1 VSATQS
7 LVQAPSGRLAAGG
20 TAVLALGA
28 LDYGLETSIVL
39 PALPKLAEHYHASV
53 IGIAWFATGFL
64 LAAAI
69 AIPLSARLGDM
80 VGKKRMILL
89 SLALIAAGSLLSALT
104 HSIGPA
110 IAGRVL
116 QGLGAGI
123 GPLTLGLARD
133 IAGPLE
139 LPRVVGA
146 VIGSSNVGAG
156 VGFLVGGLLVD
167 AFSAPAIFWF
177 LFGTAVALFV
187 GVTLLV
193 PDTPIR
199 GRHSLDPRAT
209 VLLAAG
215 LAALLLAISKG
226 QAWGWN
232 SLRIALLFAG
242 AAVAL
247 ALFAWSE
254 LHAREPLID
263 LRLVARRPF
272 SATNT
277 IALLFGF
284 SFFIAL
290 FVVPQ
295 LGALPSK
302 SGGLGLSVTQV
313 GLVLSAT
320 SVAGFFSATGVGRLN
335 DRIGPAP
342 LVAAGAA
349 CGALS
354 YVLLAFAHG
363 TVALVVVG
371 CVGAGLGW
379 GTIPTALYPIVL
391 RNAGADR
398 TATAPGVTA
407 LSRNVGSATGTTV
420 AAAVVVA
427 AAGLN
432 PADAGYTRA
441 FLVAAAGSCVTL
453 AAAVLLP
460 RRDGPFT
467 RPG

>member
-1 VSATQS
+1 VSATQ
-7 LVQAPSGRLAAGG
+7 LGQAPNRRLAVGS

-39 PALPKLAEHYHASV
+39 PALPNLAEHYHASV

-80 VGKKRMILL
+80 LGKKQMILF
-89 SLALIAAGSLLSALT
+89 SLALIGGGSLLCAVT

-123 GPLTLGLARD
+123 GPLVLGLARD
-133 IAGPLE
+133 MSRPDE

-156 VGFLVGGLLVD
+156 IGFLVGGLLVD
-167 AFSAPAIFWF
+167 TFSAPAIFWF
-177 LFGTAVALFV
+177 LFGTAAALFA

-193 PDTPIR
+193 PDTPVR
-199 GRHSLDPRAT
+199 GRHSLDPRAAL
-209 VLLAAG
+209 LLAGG

-226 QAWGWN
+226 QAWGWG
-232 SLRIALLFAG
+232 SLRIALLLVG
-242 AAVAL
+242 AAAAL
-247 ALFAWSE
+247 GLFVWWERRAS
-254 LHAREPLID
+254 EPLID
-263 LRLVARRPF
+263 LRLVAGSPF

-295 LGALPSK
+295 LGALPST
-302 SGGLGLSVTQV
+302 SGGLDISVTEI

-320 SVAGFFSATGVGRLN
+320 SIAGFFSAAIVGRLN
-335 DRIGPAP
+335 DRVGPAR

-349 CGALS
+349 CGVLAYL
-354 YVLLAFAHG
+354 LLAFAHG
-363 TVALVVVG
+363 TVAVVVLG
-371 CVGAGLGW
+371 CVGVGLGW
-379 GTIPTALYPIVL
+379 GAIPTALYPLVL
-391 RNAGADR
+391 RNAGA
-398 TATAPGVTA
+398 P
-407 LSRNVGSATGTTV
+407 
-420 AAAVVVA
+420 
-427 AAGLN
+427 
-432 PADAGYTRA
+432 P
-441 FLVAAAGSCVTL
+441 
-453 AAAVLLP
+453 
-460 RRDGPFT
+460 
-467 RPG
+467 

>member
-1 VSATQS
+1 MSATQS
-7 LVQAPSGRLAAGG
+7 LGQASGRLAAGG

-39 PALPKLAEHYHASV
+39 PALPNLADHYNASL

-80 VGKKRMILL
+80 LGKKQMILV
-89 SLALIAAGSLLSALT
+89 SLALIGGGSLLCALT

-110 IAGRVL
+110 IAGRVV

-133 IAGPLE
+133 MAGPLD

-146 VIGSSNVGAG
+146 VVGSSNAGAG

-177 LFGTAVALFV
+177 LFGTAVALSV
-187 GVTLLV
+187 GVAFLV
-193 PDTPIR
+193 PDTPVR
-199 GRHSLDPRAT
+199 AAHQLDSRAV
-209 VLLAAG
+209 VLLGGG
-215 LAALLLAISKG
+215 LAALLLGISKG
-226 QAWGWN
+226 QAWGWT
-232 SLRIALLFAG
+232 SLRIELLFVC
-242 AAVAL
+242 AVLAL
-247 ALFAWSE
+247 GLFAWSE
-254 LHAREPLID
+254 HHASEPLID
-263 LRLVARRPF
+263 LRLVVRRPF
-272 SATNT
+272 SVTNT

-295 LGALPSK
+295 LGALPST
-302 SGGLGLSVTQV
+302 SGGLELSVTQV

-320 SVAGFFSATGVGRLN
+320 SVAGFVSASVVGRLN

-342 LVAAGAA
+342 FVAGGAA
-349 CGALS
+349 LGVLAYL
-354 YVLLAFAHG
+354 LLALAHG
-363 TVALVVVG
+363 TVAVVVLG
-371 CVGAGLGW
+371 CVGVGLGW
-379 GTIPTALYPIVL
+379 GAIPTALYPLVL

-407 LSRNVGSATGTTV
+407 LSRNVGSAVGTTV
-420 AAAVVVA
+420 AAAVIVA
-427 AAGLN
+427 AAGLS
-432 PADAGYTRA
+432 PADTGYTRA
-441 FLVAAAGSCVTL
+441 FLVAAAGSCVTF
-453 AAAVLLP
+453 AAAALLP